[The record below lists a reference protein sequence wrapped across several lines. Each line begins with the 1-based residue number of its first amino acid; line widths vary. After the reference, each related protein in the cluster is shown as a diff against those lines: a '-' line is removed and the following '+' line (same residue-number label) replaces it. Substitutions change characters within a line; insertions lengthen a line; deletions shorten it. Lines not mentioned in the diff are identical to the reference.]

1 MKIFLIFPLMCVS
14 PTCVCVCIYVLNG
27 QSFGKKHSKLSYQIT
42 FGSLLKRGEMDCLIV
57 NNVVHY

>member
-27 QSFGKKHSKLSYQIT
+27 QSFGEKHSKLSYQIT
-42 FGSLLKRGEMDCLIV
+42 FGSLLKRGEMD
-57 NNVVHY
+57 